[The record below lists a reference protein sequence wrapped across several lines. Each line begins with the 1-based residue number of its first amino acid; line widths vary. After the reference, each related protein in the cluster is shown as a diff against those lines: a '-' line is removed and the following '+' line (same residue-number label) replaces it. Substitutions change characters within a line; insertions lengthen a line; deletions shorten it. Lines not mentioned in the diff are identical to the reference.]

1 MNDTLKIIL
10 DSGLIAIMRAD
21 SSKGLM
27 ETARA
32 LARGGIRAMEV
43 TLTTPGSLETISA
56 LARECRREFLIGAGT
71 VLDAASARKAIAAG
85 AEFLVSPNV
94 DVAMI
99 RAAKEA
105 GKVVC
110 PGALTPTEIVTAW
123 QAGADLIKVFPASV
137 VGPAYFKA
145 VLAPLPQVRLVP
157 VGGVDLSNIA
167 AYIKAG
173 ACAVGVGGALVS
185 RERVAAADWEGVA
198 AVARQYLEAVAAAR
212 RPG

>member
-1 MNDTLKIIL
+1 
-10 DSGLIAIMRAD
+10 
-21 SSKGLM
+21 
-27 ETARA
+27 
-32 LARGGIRAMEV
+32 
-43 TLTTPGSLETISA
+43 
-56 LARECRREFLIGAGT
+56 
-71 VLDAASARKAIAAG
+71 
-85 AEFLVSPNV
+85 
-94 DVAMI
+94 MI

-137 VGPAYFKA
+137 VGPAYIKA

-157 VGGVDLSNIA
+157 VGGVDLSSIA

-173 ACAVGVGGALVS
+173 ACAVGAGGALVS
-185 RERVAAADWEGVA
+185 RERVAAGDWGGIADLAHHYVD
-198 AVARQYLEAVAAAR
+198 AVADAR